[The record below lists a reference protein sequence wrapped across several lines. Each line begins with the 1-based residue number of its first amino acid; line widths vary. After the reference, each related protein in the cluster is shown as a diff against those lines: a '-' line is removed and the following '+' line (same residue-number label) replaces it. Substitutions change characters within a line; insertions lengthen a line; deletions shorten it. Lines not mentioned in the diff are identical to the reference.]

1 MEILLFLFFVVYILH
16 YATLLL
22 SSVWWEMS
30 SVLNLAS
37 FLLLLSLTLVHCLPI
52 FPLLQ
57 VSLGER
63 SQEEDSLTS
72 KIQELEAQLSREKE
86 ECKR

>member
-1 MEILLFLFFVVYILH
+1 MVYILH

-37 FLLLLSLTLVHCLPI
+37 FLLSLTLVHCLPI

-57 VSLGER
+57 VYLGER
-63 SQEEDSLTS
+63 SQEVDSLTS
-72 KIQELEAQLSREKE
+72 KIQEVEAQLYREKE

>member
-1 MEILLFLFFVVYILH
+1 MEILLFLFFEVYILH

-22 SSVWWEMS
+22 SSVWWVMS
-30 SVLNLAS
+30 SVLNLSS

-52 FPLLQ
+52 FLLLQ
-57 VSLGER
+57 VYLGER
-63 SQEEDSLTS
+63 SQEVDSLTS
-72 KIQELEAQLSREKE
+72 KIQELEAQLYREKE